1 MFRILIVLLV
11 GIVLGFAL
19 QRVLHIRQVETS
31 AHYTSVMGVC
41 LPSILSSTG
50 NKRYMPIAIFHGLCL
65 EISVPM
71 LVTFFCSVNL

>member
-1 MFRILIVLLV
+1 MSCLSASYWALRCGVCYISVRWRQALIIL
-11 GIVLGFAL
+11 
-19 QRVLHIRQVETS
+19 
-31 AHYTSVMGVC
+31 SVMGVC

>member
-1 MFRILIVLLV
+1 
-11 GIVLGFAL
+11 
-19 QRVLHIRQVETS
+19 
-31 AHYTSVMGVC
+31 MGVY

>member
-1 MFRILIVLLV
+1 
-11 GIVLGFAL
+11 
-19 QRVLHIRQVETS
+19 
-31 AHYTSVMGVC
+31 MGVC

-50 NKRYMPIAIFHGLCL
+50 NKCYMPIAIFHGLCL